1 MTALRDPFEV
11 THKKDIKNKLGEVV
25 AQVDYVGWSQSADRL
40 DDVHPEDWSFSV
52 MGIGEDW
59 VHGRL
64 TIGDRHFENIGYA
77 ENAEAAWKKEV
88 LKDAVSDAFKRCAAL
103 AGVARYLYDKDSP
116 SGTGRVASPPPA
128 RPAAAPRPTIVADD
142 PYADLPPPWE
152 REDFKTEDTCPDH
165 ELAWVLKPGGTSKT
179 TGKPYDAF
187 WACPSDERPFCKNK
201 PSKAWQARHEG

>member
-77 ENAEAAWKKEV
+77 ENAEAVWKKEV

-128 RPAAAPRPTIVADD
+128 RPAAAPRPTVVADD

-152 REDFKTEDTCPDH
+152 REDFKNEDTCPDH